1 MIARTNIST
10 IPDGSSAGI
19 SAPGT
24 VDSSPGAVAAE
35 AGGGGVFEATPL
47 VGISP
52 ASAETERAHVKAT
65 VNTNRFIGVTP
76 YLRKNHVKLF
86 ASIKIRPILHQ
97 ILQVWPESFNI
108 TPQFALLSFSES
120 LDTHANLAEAGNC
133 SFYCE

>member
-1 MIARTNIST
+1 MIAHTNIST
-10 IPDGSSAGI
+10 IPGDSSAG
-19 SAPGT
+19 SSPVGT
-24 VDSSPGAVAAE
+24 VGSSPDEVAAE
-35 AGGGGVFEATPL
+35 TGGGGVFEATPL

-65 VNTNRFIGVTP
+65 VNINRFIGVTP

-86 ASIKIRPILHQ
+86 ASIKIRPILPQ
-97 ILQVWPESFNI
+97 ILQVWPERINI
-108 TPQFALLSFSES
+108 TSQFALLSFSES